1 MRILYAEDE
10 RGLSE
15 AVVDILTYHHYT
27 VDAVYDGETAL
38 AYAQLEEYDGI
49 ILDIMMPDK
58 SGLEVLK
65 ELRKLGDKTPIMLL
79 TAKAEIKDQIL
90 GLDTGADDYL
100 PKPFSME
107 LLLAHVRALLRR
119 RPDYIA
125 KVLMFGNVELDQESH
140 EMYVGN
146 QSTSLGKL
154 EYQLME
160 LMMRNHGRYFS
171 TEELLCKVWGYDTEA
186 QPGVVWV
193 YISYLRKKL
202 ADLNAD
208 IKIVL
213 KRDVG
218 YTLEAHK

>member
-10 RGLSE
+10 RSLSE

-65 ELRKLGDKTPIMLL
+65 ELRKLGYKTPIMLL

-160 LMMRNHGRYFS
+160 LMMLNHGRYFS

>member
-65 ELRKLGDKTPIMLL
+65 ELRKLGYKTPIMLL

-119 RPDYIA
+119 RPNYIA

-160 LMMRNHGRYFS
+160 LMMLNHGRHFS
-171 TEELLCKVWGYDTEA
+171 TEELLCKVWGYNTEA

>member
-65 ELRKLGDKTPIMLL
+65 ELRKLGYKTPIMLL

-160 LMMRNHGRYFS
+160 LMMLNHGRYFS
-171 TEELLCKVWGYDTEA
+171 TEELQCIVWGYDTEA
-186 QPGVVWV
+186 QPGDVWV

>member
-65 ELRKLGDKTPIMLL
+65 ELRKLGYKTPIMLL

-160 LMMRNHGRYFS
+160 LMMLNYGRYFS

>member
-65 ELRKLGDKTPIMLL
+65 ELRKHGYKTPIMLL

-160 LMMRNHGRYFS
+160 LMMLNHGRFFS

>member
-65 ELRKLGDKTPIMLL
+65 ELRKLGYKTPIMLL

-119 RPDYIA
+119 RPNYIA

-160 LMMRNHGRYFS
+160 LMMLNHGRYFS

>member
-65 ELRKLGDKTPIMLL
+65 ELRKLGYKTPIMLL

-119 RPDYIA
+119 RPDY
-125 KVLMFGNVELDQESH
+125 
-140 EMYVGN
+140 
-146 QSTSLGKL
+146 
-154 EYQLME
+154 
-160 LMMRNHGRYFS
+160 
-171 TEELLCKVWGYDTEA
+171 
-186 QPGVVWV
+186 GVV
-193 YISYLRKKL
+193 
-202 ADLNAD
+202 
-208 IKIVL
+208 
-213 KRDVG
+213 
-218 YTLEAHK
+218 

>member
-65 ELRKLGDKTPIMLL
+65 ELRKLGYKTPIMLL

-160 LMMRNHGRYFS
+160 LMMLNHGRFFS

>member
-65 ELRKLGDKTPIMLL
+65 ELRKHGYKTPILLL

-160 LMMRNHGRYFS
+160 LMMLNHGRYFS

>member
-65 ELRKLGDKTPIMLL
+65 ELRKLGYKAPIMLL

-125 KVLMFGNVELDQESH
+125 NVLMFGNVELDQESH

-160 LMMRNHGRYFS
+160 LMMLNHGRYFS

>member
-58 SGLEVLK
+58 NGLEVLK
-65 ELRKLGDKTPIMLL
+65 ELRKLGYKTPIMLL

-160 LMMRNHGRYFS
+160 LMMLNHGRFFS